1 MPSSSSKLI
10 KELVLQPLV
19 DFLMEQLLPLSSRWE
34 SRLKTLIL
42 ITSPWKLTV
51 LCTTLSLNFFY
62 NVSHHITIVFATIV
76 FHFHGVSPPLCFRLL
91 AGNFHRILHIFWEI
105 LLAQLS
111 PYLKHNGW
119 FSLHRYCF

>member
-51 LCTTLSLNFFY
+51 YHSFSKFISPQCISP
-62 NVSHHITIVFATIV
+62 SHYLAFAPIV

-105 LLAQLS
+105 LLAQLG

>member
-42 ITSPWKLTV
+42 ITSAWKLTV
-51 LCTTLSLNFFY
+51 YHSFSKFILQCISPSQYL
-62 NVSHHITIVFATIV
+62 VFATIV
-76 FHFHGVSPPLCFRLL
+76 FHFHGVSPPLCSRLL

-105 LLAQLS
+105 LLAQLG
-111 PYLKHNGW
+111 PYLNG
-119 FSLHRYCF
+119 